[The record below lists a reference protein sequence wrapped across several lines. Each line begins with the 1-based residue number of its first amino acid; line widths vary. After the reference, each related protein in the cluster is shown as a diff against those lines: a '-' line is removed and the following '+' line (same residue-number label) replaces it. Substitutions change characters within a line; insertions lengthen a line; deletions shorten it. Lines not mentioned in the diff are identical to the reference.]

1 MTEQPEDLATSLLTV
16 YTIGHSSVSAQ
27 DLIAALVEHQIT
39 ILVDV
44 RSVPYSQHTPQF
56 NRETLEAALRRAG
69 IEYRFA
75 GDHLGG
81 RPKDPTCY
89 KRGVFPDAKAD
100 YLQLVDYDEVSRRPW
115 FLKGIARL
123 RQLAAGAR
131 IVVMC
136 SEEDPRHCHRH
147 HLIARH
153 LASTGATV
161 LHIRHRRQPSRLE
174 NSRDLPSLSDTGPG
188 EQLALPGLGGWD

>member
-75 GDHLGG
+75 
-81 RPKDPTCY
+81 
-89 KRGVFPDAKAD
+89 RGPPWWPAEGPYV
-100 YLQLVDYDEVSRRPW
+100 LQERSIP
-115 FLKGIARL
+115 
-123 RQLAAGAR
+123 
-131 IVVMC
+131 
-136 SEEDPRHCHRH
+136 
-147 HLIARH
+147 
-153 LASTGATV
+153 
-161 LHIRHRRQPSRLE
+161 
-174 NSRDLPSLSDTGPG
+174 
-188 EQLALPGLGGWD
+188 